1 MWAASA
7 LLRKAAAKLRNTE
20 KAKAMIQRAR
30 ELAAQGCHPQTIE
43 VLLVMEGF
51 AEAAE
56 LISLDLAKELE
67 QVAKEARKAR
77 QPPAT

>member
-30 ELAAQGCHPQTIE
+30 ELAAQGCYPQTIE
-43 VLLVMEGF
+43 ALLVMEGF

-67 QVAKEARKAR
+67 QVAKQARKER

>member
-7 LLRKAAAKLRNTE
+7 LLRKATAKLRNTE

-30 ELAAQGCHPQTIE
+30 ELAAQGRHPQTIE

-51 AEAAE
+51 AEAPE

-77 QPPAT
+77 QPPPT